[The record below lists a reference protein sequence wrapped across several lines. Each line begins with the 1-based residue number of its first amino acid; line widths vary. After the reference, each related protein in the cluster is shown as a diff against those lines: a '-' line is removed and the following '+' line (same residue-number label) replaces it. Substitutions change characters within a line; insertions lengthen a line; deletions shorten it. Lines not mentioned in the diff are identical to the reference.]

1 MKTYELEGFVFESR
15 ETYET
20 AKREYEMIQILMD
33 KVDFSDEKAAL
44 KVYNK
49 FVAEKTFVTVVG
61 YGFLQELRKHLLEN
75 GIGTPESLSEIPI
88 REKTRENRDIM
99 PSRPQ
104 GESKY
109 RRLYHSQKQI
119 NGKLKIALAAVIVLL
134 IGFTAITAGTD
145 YSVFT
150 YFTNY
155 KANMEE
161 ELIDKYEKWEE
172 ELQARENALEQAD
185 KAAIQGQ
192 AATQPQ

>member
-1 MKTYELEGFVFESR
+1 MKTYELDGFVFESR

-20 AKREYEMIQILMD
+20 AKREYEMIQVLMD
-33 KVDFSDEKAAL
+33 KVDFSDGKAAL

-49 FVAEKTFVTVVG
+49 FVEEKTFMTVVG
-61 YGFLQELRKHLLEN
+61 YGFLQELRKRLLEN
-75 GIGTPESLSEIPI
+75 GVGTPESLIEIPI

-119 NGKLKIALAAVIVLL
+119 NGKLKIALVAVIILL
-134 IGFTAITAGTD
+134 IGFTAITVGTD

-185 KAAIQGQ
+185 KAANQGQ